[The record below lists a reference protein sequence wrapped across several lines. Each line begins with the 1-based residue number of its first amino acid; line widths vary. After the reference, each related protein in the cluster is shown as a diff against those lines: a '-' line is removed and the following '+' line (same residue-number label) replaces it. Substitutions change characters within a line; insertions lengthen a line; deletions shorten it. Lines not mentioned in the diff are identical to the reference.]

1 MIEYTVELL
10 SLEQEMLLIRRLC
23 EHDQAP
29 SDLMKELKGALN
41 DLRPLQE
48 FRNEIAHNAAIT
60 NMAGELRSV
69 GVNRPYRK
77 RPLPT
82 FPIDN
87 VQDVMQ
93 WFESCVHSP
102 AEIEKRVAETTALF
116 TRLSALGPRLQSLPK
131 PMGRLFQVKQPP
143 TGAKT

>member
-1 MIEYTVELL
+1 
-10 SLEQEMLLIRRLC
+10 
-23 EHDQAP
+23 
-29 SDLMKELKGALN
+29 MKELKAAFN

-60 NMAGELRSV
+60 NVAGELRSV

-82 FPIDN
+82 FPIN
-87 VQDVMQ
+87 NAQDMMQ

-102 AEIEKRVAETTALF
+102 AEIEKRMAEATALF

-143 TGAKT
+143 SDAKT